1 MPIFN
6 LRQNRL
12 EKVKEIPFRNEKELQ
27 DITEGSMLNVFG
39 IEFVRSEFELN
50 NLRIDTLAYDN
61 ESKSFVVIEF
71 KKEKNFSVIDQGYAY
86 LQLLLN
92 NKADFIL
99 EYNEHKGKSLK
110 RDDVEWSQSRVI
122 FVSPQFTN
130 YQKQAINFRDLPIE
144 LWEVAKHENGIVSF
158 TQLKSP
164 ETSESINVVSR
175 GSSVVKEVSKEIKV
189 YTEDDHLSAVPE
201 EIKALYDDLKSRILN
216 LGDNVEVKP
225 RKYYIG
231 FKSTTNFTDL
241 LLQKSQIKL
250 WLNLA
255 KGELDDPRKVAR
267 DVSNVGHWGNGQY
280 EIGIKPG
287 DDLDYL
293 ITLIKQS
300 YEKSRS

>member
-1 MPIFN
+1 MPIFTIK
-6 LRQNRL
+6 QNHL
-12 EKVKEIPFRNEKELQ
+12 EKVKEVFFRNEKEIQTL
-27 DITEGSMLNVFG
+27 TEGSLQNIFG
-39 IEFVRSEFELN
+39 IEFVRSQFELH

-99 EYNEHKGKSLK
+99 EYNERKGKGLK

-122 FVSPQFTN
+122 FISPQFTN

-144 LWEVAKHENGIVSF
+144 LWEVVKHENGIVSF

-175 GSSVVKEVSKEIKV
+175 GSSVVREVSKEIKV
-189 YTEDDHLSAVPE
+189 YTEDDHLGAIPE
-201 EIKALYDDLKSRILN
+201 EIKSLYDDLKSRILN

-231 FKSTTNFTDL
+231 FKSSTNFTDL

-255 KGELDDPRKVAR
+255 KGELDDPRKMAR

-300 YEKSRS
+300 YEKSMS